1 MASPKYLT
9 ALGPGLLFAGAA
21 VGTSH
26 LVQST
31 RAGAVFGLGLL
42 AVVVL
47 ANIIKYPAF
56 RFGAHYA
63 AATGR
68 SLVAGY
74 RDLGWFPPLF
84 LGAVLIMAD
93 GFAVAA
99 LSLVTAGIVKVVF
112 GLTMPI
118 LSTVAL
124 VMVAAGAF
132 LTIGGYHWLDRL
144 NKLFM
149 AVLTISTLIATV
161 LVLPKVDWSFYPAS
175 APSIDIKAM
184 LFVAALAGWM
194 PTAMESSIFA
204 SLWTVEK
211 AKDIGQKP
219 SLAGAIA
226 DFNIGYWGTA
236 TLAICFLLLGAG
248 IMHSGAVEPAD
259 TAPAFAA
266 QIMGLYRETL
276 GAWAVP
282 LIGIAALSVMFTT
295 CLTAFDG
302 LVRSFVAVMA
312 SLGAPIVE
320 DEPKSQKKAYAFTL
334 LGFLMA
340 AYLLLSFFLGGFK
353 GFVDFVTSLA
363 FLTAPVLAFFNH
375 RVITSVQGVDRPAP
389 YLLNWSRAGIALMA
403 LFAAGYL
410 FLVFG

>member
-1 MASPKYLT
+1 MASPKFLT

-47 ANIIKYPAF
+47 ANVIKYPAF

-74 RDLGWFPPLF
+74 RDIGWFPPLF
-84 LGAVLIMAD
+84 LGGVLIMAD

-112 GLTMPI
+112 GLQMPI
-118 LSTVAL
+118 LYAVAL

-144 NKLFM
+144 NKVFM

-175 APSIDIKAM
+175 APPIDMKAM

-211 AKDIGQKP
+211 AKDMGEKP
-219 SLAGAIA
+219 GLKGAIA

-248 IMHSGAVEPAD
+248 IMHSGAIEPAD

-266 QIMGLYRETL
+266 QIMGLYRDTL

-282 LIGIAALSVMFTT
+282 VIGVAALSVMFTT

-302 LVRSFVAVMA
+302 LVRSFVAVMV
-312 SLGAPIVE
+312 SLGTP
-320 DEPKSQKKAYAFTL
+320 PKSEKKAYALTL
-334 LGFLMA
+334 LGFLVA
-340 AYLLLSFFLGGFK
+340 AYLLLYFFLGGFK

-375 RVITSVQGVDRPAP
+375 RVITSVRGKDRPAP
-389 YLLNWSRAGIALMA
+389 YLLHWSRAGIALMG

-410 FLVFG
+410 FLVFGVLG